1 MQLTR
6 YGFGDPQ
13 TWGGRSPE
21 PSDYDYLYEKV
32 EEELSDKLYT
42 ALQNIGMEEVYDVAV
57 SSDDFERL
65 VTHEVDARMRQADED
80 KAEAIIAAREWDC

>member
-6 YGFGDPQ
+6 YGFGDPE

-42 ALQNIGMEEVYDVAV
+42 ALQNIGMEEVYDAAV
-57 SSDDFERL
+57 SSNDFER
-65 VTHEVDARMRQADED
+65 VVKHEVDERMRQADED